1 MTDIDISSQQAA
13 IDEFQSGPDDR
24 PVLRARFEH
33 NGSPRYM
40 LYTIKR
46 FGYDH
51 DHGFH
56 LDLQLVSDELE
67 AGRETVE
74 AKLQDG
80 DADLIDIDYI
90 STARERADGA
100 PIVAFH
106 PYGQTVGGLVVPDD
120 SPIDGLADLSGH
132 RIGVVRRLDKNW
144 ILVRAACREFH
155 GFDPDET
162 ATPVE
167 AGSKV
172 ELTRL
177 LEESEVDAILQFWQ
191 IIPEI
196 VETGPYREVL
206 PMSRLVDRLADGGTD
221 TDIDTDTDG
230 DRPIPVST
238 FLTSE
243 GYLANHPDAVHGF
256 QSAFQDA
263 VERLQRDD
271 ELWDEI
277 GAQLMYED
285 DPAVIRAV
293 RDRWREMVVP
303 DWDESTVEGME
314 RLFDDLR
321 AVAGADALGVDEL
334 PDGLFRPTLEVDA

>member
-1 MTDIDISSQQAA
+1 MTTIDIGSQQAA
-13 IDEFQSGPDDR
+13 IDEFQGDPGDR
-24 PVLRARFEH
+24 AVLRARFEH

-51 DHGFH
+51 DRGFH
-56 LDLQLVSDELE
+56 LDLQLVSDELDE
-67 AGRETVE
+67 GRETVE
-74 AKLQDG
+74 AKLQEG

-90 STARERADGA
+90 STARERAAGA
-100 PIVAFH
+100 PIVAVH
-106 PYGQTVGGLVVPDD
+106 PYGQTVGGLVAPTD
-120 SPIDGLADLSGH
+120 SPIEGLADLSGH
-132 RIGVVRRLDKNW
+132 RVGVVRRLDKNW

-177 LEESEVDAILQFWQ
+177 LEDGEVDAILQFWQ
-191 IIPEI
+191 IVPEI

-206 PMSRLVDRLADGGTD
+206 PMSRLVDRLADAG
-221 TDIDTDTDG
+221 IDTDA

-243 GYLANHPDAVHGF
+243 AYLDAHPDAIRGF
-256 QSAFQDA
+256 QGAFRDA

-277 GAQLMYED
+277 GERLMYES
-285 DPAVIRAV
+285 DPAVVRAV

-303 DWDESTVEGME
+303 DWDETTVAGME
-314 RLFDDLR
+314 RLFDHLR
-321 AVAGADALGVDEL
+321 SIAGADTLGIDDL
-334 PDGLFRPTLEVDA
+334 PDGLFRTDLEVEA

>member
-1 MTDIDISSQQAA
+1 MTQIDISSQQAA
-13 IDEFQSGPDDR
+13 IDAYQGDPGDR

-56 LDLQLVSDELE
+56 LDLRLVSDELDE
-67 AGRETVE
+67 GRETVE
-74 AKLQDG
+74 AKLQEG

-106 PYGQTVGGLVVPDD
+106 PYGQTVGGLVAPTD
-120 SPIDGLADLSGH
+120 SPIEGLADLSGH

-144 ILVRAACREFH
+144 ILVRAACRAAH

-177 LEESEVDAILQFWQ
+177 LEDGEVDAILQFWQ

-206 PMSRLVDRLADGGTD
+206 PMSRLVDRLASTEP
-221 TDIDTDTDG
+221 DTDG
-230 DRPIPVST
+230 PIPVST

-243 GYLANHPDAVHGF
+243 AYLSDHPDAVRGF
-256 QSAFQDA
+256 RGAFQDA
-263 VERLQRDD
+263 VDRLQQDD
-271 ELWDEI
+271 GLWDEI
-277 GAQLMYED
+277 GERLMYED
-285 DPAVIRAV
+285 DSAVVRAV
-293 RDRWREMVVP
+293 RDRWREMVVA
-303 DWDESTVEGME
+303 DWDDTTVAGME
-314 RLFDDLR
+314 RLFEHLR
-321 AVAGADALGVDEL
+321 SVAGADALGVEEL
-334 PDGLFRPTLEVDA
+334 PEGLFRPELEVEA

>member
-1 MTDIDISSQQAA
+1 MTDTDIDSQQAA
-13 IDEFQSGPDDR
+13 IDEYQGDSGDR

-33 NGSPRYM
+33 NGSPRYL
-40 LYTIKR
+40 LYTITR
-46 FGYDH
+46 FGLDH

-56 LDLQLVSDELE
+56 LDLELVSDELDE
-67 AGRETVE
+67 GRETVE
-74 AKLQDG
+74 AKLQEG
-80 DADLIDIDYI
+80 DADLIDIDYV
-90 STARERADGA
+90 STARERAAGA

-106 PYGQTVGGLVVPDD
+106 PYGRTVGGLVVPDD
-120 SPIDGLADLSGH
+120 SPIEGLAALSGH

-177 LEESEVDAILQFWQ
+177 LEDGEVDGILQFWQ

-206 PMSRLVDRLADGGTD
+206 PMSRIVDRLADADVEG
-221 TDIDTDTDG
+221 DG
-230 DRPIPVST
+230 RPIPIST

-243 GYLANHPDAVHGF
+243 DYLAANPDAVRGF
-256 QSAFQDA
+256 QGAYRDA
-263 VERLQRDD
+263 VDRLRRDD
-271 ELWDEI
+271 ALWDEI
-277 GAQLMYED
+277 GERLMYED
-285 DPAVIRAV
+285 DPAVVRAV
-293 RDRWREMVVP
+293 RDRWRELVVR
-303 DWDESTVEGME
+303 DWDEGTVDGME
-314 RLFDDLR
+314 RLFDRLKG
-321 AVAGADALGVDEL
+321 VAGADALGVAEL
-334 PDGLFRPTLEVDA
+334 PEGLFRLDLEVKT